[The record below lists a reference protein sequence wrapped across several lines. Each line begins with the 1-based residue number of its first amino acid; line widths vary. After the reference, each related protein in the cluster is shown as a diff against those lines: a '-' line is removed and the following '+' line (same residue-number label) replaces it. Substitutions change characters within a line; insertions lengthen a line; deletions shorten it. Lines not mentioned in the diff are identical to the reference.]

1 MRNRARARFNGGGA
15 SPARGYGA
23 YTTSGIF
30 TVVKDIEFLGDS
42 LDALRSFPDR
52 ARRAAGFA
60 LDQVQRGLEPLDWK
74 PMSTVGR
81 GVQEIRVREQR
92 GAFRVIYLAR
102 LPEAVY
108 VLHCFEKK
116 TQRTPVRDIETARQ
130 RFSEL
135 MRTRR

>member
-1 MRNRARARFNGGGA
+1 
-15 SPARGYGA
+15 
-23 YTTSGIF
+23 
-30 TVVKDIEFLGDS
+30 VKDIEFLGDS

-92 GAFRVIYLAR
+92 AAFRVIYLAR

>member
-1 MRNRARARFNGGGA
+1 VR
-15 SPARGYGA
+15 
-23 YTTSGIF
+23 
-30 TVVKDIEFLGDS
+30 DIEFLGDS

-102 LPEAVY
+102 LPEAVF

>member
-1 MRNRARARFNGGGA
+1 
-15 SPARGYGA
+15 
-23 YTTSGIF
+23 
-30 TVVKDIEFLGDS
+30 
-42 LDALRSFPDR
+42 
-52 ARRAAGFA
+52 
-60 LDQVQRGLEPLDWK
+60 
-74 PMSTVGR
+74 MSTVGR

-92 GAFRVIYLAR
+92 GAFRVIYPAR

-135 MRTRR
+135 MGTRR

>member
-1 MRNRARARFNGGGA
+1 
-15 SPARGYGA
+15 
-23 YTTSGIF
+23 
-30 TVVKDIEFLGDS
+30 VKDIEFLGDS

>member
-1 MRNRARARFNGGGA
+1 
-15 SPARGYGA
+15 
-23 YTTSGIF
+23 
-30 TVVKDIEFLGDS
+30 VKDIEFLGDS

-74 PMSTVGR
+74 PMSTIGR

-102 LPEAVY
+102 LPEAVF

>member
-1 MRNRARARFNGGGA
+1 M
-15 SPARGYGA
+15 
-23 YTTSGIF
+23 
-30 TVVKDIEFLGDS
+30 KDIEFLGDS